1 MSAKLYDTLNTLLVA
16 IGGVAVIVTALTA
29 GAYGLFRLFAER
41 WLKSRFDQQ
50 LEAFRH
56 AQQKELEEL
65 RYKIN
70 ALLDRALKLHQH
82 EFDTLPDAWSRLN
95 DSWGLALSVIS
106 PLQSYPD
113 LDRMSAP
120 QLEQFLASS
129 PLDLWEQDELKGKSQ
144 KMDYYRGRI
153 AWRRLA
159 EAREKSRE
167 THIFLRKNGI
177 FILPSIRKKFDVL
190 DEMIWDA
197 LVEHETNLTMNAF
210 PRLTQKADALRRQS
224 DALFKELEG
233 EVQSRLW
240 NAESIEARSLS

>member
-1 MSAKLYDTLNTLLVA
+1 MYESLNTLLAA
-16 IGGVAVIVTALTA
+16 IGGVAVVVTALTA

-41 WLKSRFDQQ
+41 WLKNRFDQQ
-50 LEAFRH
+50 LETFRH

-95 DSWGLALSVIS
+95 DSWGLALSVVA

-113 LDRMSAP
+113 LDHASAA

-129 PLDLWEQDELKGKSQ
+129 ELDQWEQDELRSKSQ
-144 KMDYYRGRI
+144 KTDYYRGRI

-159 EAREKSRE
+159 EARLKSRE

-190 DEMIWDA
+190 DQMIWDA
-197 LVEHETNLTMNAF
+197 LVEHETNLTMDAF
-210 PRLTQKADALRRQS
+210 PRMTDKAVALRGQS
-224 DALFKELEG
+224 DDLLKELEG
-233 EVQSRLW
+233 EVQNRLW
-240 NAESIEARSLS
+240 NAESKDARSPS